1 MYFLYKFKTK
11 QIFFTVITLEAI
23 AIFLLMNTI
32 FKTLSSQAKEQAL
45 NDMNTMISHVAYQV
59 DSELQRIQNST
70 KIIADSY
77 MRNYYLNKQ
86 NKNLDINEWKNK
98 MIENNHVFSFYHD
111 GINNPKTPHFQNMLT
126 SFVDKKTP
134 FDKEVLYSLEA
145 GKNIKE
151 LMSGIYENYKYSFV
165 YITTANNI
173 VHIYPSVSLEYESAP
188 ANATTKHWYKAAD
201 FKNKTY
207 GWEEPYKDLGGM
219 GQMVTVSYPFYDD
232 KDKLKGVVSHDITI
246 QQILNRFMKN
256 IELYENSTLILVSKT
271 GKAISTNNQKYN
283 DEIEEKNKD
292 SYRGVLYY
300 TSNDE
305 LNKIK
310 DLNNELTNSSYKELN
325 DISSKVLVKLK
336 RKDNYSFEYT
346 NIHSLDEETYQIASV
361 RIPTTDWVIIQ
372 AVPNNQILGQLTLTN
387 TKMQLSIALLL
398 AILYLSVGL
407 VYYYR
412 FFLPILTI
420 SSLSEKIGKGD
431 LNHELP
437 SKYQG
442 EIGELFS
449 NFSKMVENIKK
460 STRLLEN
467 YNENLETEVS
477 KRTKEI
483 DEKNRLLEELAI
495 KDNLTKLFNR
505 NKLDEVLINESNR
518 ANRYNHSFGVI
529 LIDIDNF
536 KSVNDIY
543 GHQIGDKVLQEFAN
557 ILQSNSRKT
566 DTVGRWG
573 GEEFLIICSETE
585 LDGILTQAEKL
596 KEKVENFNFS
606 VNEQKTASFGVSLY
620 NKDESVKDIIKRA
633 DDALY
638 EAKVAGKNRVKYK

>member
-219 GQMVTVSYPFYDD
+219 GQMVTVSYPFYDNED
-232 KDKLKGVVSHDITI
+232 ILKGVVSHDITI
-246 QQILNRFMKN
+246 QQILSRFMKN
-256 IELYENSTLILVSKT
+256 IELYKNSTIILVSKT

-283 DEIEEKNKD
+283 DEIELENED

-300 TSNDE
+300 LSDE
-305 LNKIK
+305 KFDKLKNK
-310 DLNNELTNSSYKELN
+310 NNELTNSKYIELN
-325 DISSKVLVKLK
+325 DLSTNALNKLK
-336 RKDNYSFEYT
+336 QQNKYSFEYT
-346 NIHSLDEETYQIASV
+346 KKSNDSEEILQVAST
-361 RIPTTDWVIIQ
+361 RIPTTDWIIIH
-372 AVPNNQILGQLTLTN
+372 AVPNTQILGKLSETN
-387 TKMQLSIALLL
+387 TKMQFSIAILL
-398 AILYLSVGL
+398 AILYFIVGL
-407 VYYYR
+407 IYYFR
-412 FFLPILTI
+412 FFLPISTI
-420 SSLSEKIGKGD
+420 SNLSDKVGKGE
-431 LNHELP
+431 LNHKLP
-437 SKYQG
+437 TRYDG
-442 EIGELFS
+442 EIGQLFS
-449 NFSKMVENIKK
+449 NFSKMIENIKRAK
-460 STRLLEN
+460 KLLEK
-467 YNENLETEVS
+467 YNENLEKEVK

-483 DEKNRLLEELAI
+483 DEKNRLLEDLAI
-495 KDNLTKLFNR
+495 KDNLTKLYNR

-529 LIDIDNF
+529 LVDIDNF
-536 KSVNDIY
+536 KSVNDVY
-543 GHQIGDKVLQEFAN
+543 GHQMGDKVLQEFAN

-585 LDGILTQAEKL
+585 FDGILTQAEKL
-596 KEKVENFNFS
+596 KEKVENFDFS
-606 VNEQKTASFGVSLY
+606 VKEQKTASFGVSLY
-620 NKDESVKDIIKRA
+620 NKNESVKDMIKRA